1 MDGLDFQEIK
11 KSELENEFTI
21 GAEYYGKKYVESI
34 SVVKRQKKTIPLG
47 QMWILATDGDHGSPD
62 YQESGVLYLLSECVK
77 EGYIEKAKCRYI
89 TEAKNRELKRSCL
102 HPGDIVVTK
111 TGVYFG
117 KSAVIPESIP
127 EANTIAHVGKI
138 TLKSQYNPYY
148 VSTFLNCKYGYCQLR
163 RRGIKATRPEIKL
176 VEFPD
181 IVIPEFSD
189 RLYSA
194 VEASVRKAN
203 TLLELA
209 SGTMELSA
217 KLIIDSLAVGS
228 SYAER
233 VSKALVS
240 FKNSFQLT
248 GRLDAEYYQLKYK
261 NYEAAVFGASNGY
274 TFVKN
279 EFVPVKKSCPRTLDN
294 YNYVEIGDIDVG
306 TGSAFA
312 NTVANSMQV
321 DRKYEQ
327 WKAITESDFVTLFIK
342 TWFTFI
348 AVLRELNPGVDVL
361 TEDGMPRGDKPFLN
375 AYKEGIMPIVQKNIN
390 TDDFAQELFAMYPIS
405 MRKVMD
411 VFPQYFFQT
420 FFQINREFSY
430 EEKAIDLDKDGNL
443 KERYQVNLHIVDK
456 NILKFHLGIS
466 GQFRTTK
473 YNESIKKEIDLRP
486 IIREVVEKHRYQN
499 LIINETQFMHD
510 FYDAV
515 MREIS
520 EKLRNYIDITLPKKG
535 FNQTV
540 TGRIKDACLRLDTA
554 LRLRFEY
561 NYRYPHEVEP
571 LAASNS
577 YAIIY
582 QVPFNGFGR
591 LDRENIYATR
601 RGEYSPLIATKA
613 VDWFANY
620 VYALRNA
627 LFHEII
633 SPLDEEWQAIFQS
646 AYLLLKQVSDICIS
660 CISQIEEFP
669 QTQENAVFEYAEK
682 HKSECFDSLADHVEL
697 LDFPKMVL
705 SDWKVEKGKITLR
718 GWFSATLKLQQ
729 GDAETIENGTGSIT
743 TKDKS
748 FAFSITLDDD
758 FKIAKD
764 KETQKEIVE
773 IKLQGA

>member
-228 SYAER
+228 SHAER
-233 VSKALVS
+233 VSRALVS

-312 NTVANSMQV
+312 NTVATEELPDNAKIMTQKGDLLVSTV
-321 DRKYEQ
+321 RPNRGAV
-327 WKAITESDFVTLFIK
+327 AILGNGDLLVSGA
-342 TWFTFI
+342 FT
-348 AVLRELNPGVDVL
+348 VLREDGDYPKEVLQVLLRTSMYRDWLLRFNVGTSYPVIKDEDVL
-361 TEDGMPRGDKPFLN
+361 N
-375 AYKEGIMPIVQKNIN
+375 MPIPILG
-390 TDDFAQELFAMYPIS
+390 DDIKQDVVA
-405 MRKVMD
+405 KV
-411 VFPQYFFQT
+411 
-420 FFQINREFSY
+420 
-430 EEKAIDLDKDGNL
+430 
-443 KERYQVNLHIVDK
+443 
-456 NILKFHLGIS
+456 
-466 GQFRTTK
+466 
-473 YNESIKKEIDLRP
+473 NESASLR
-486 IIREVVEKHRYQN
+486 R
-499 LIINETQFMHD
+499 
-510 FYDAV
+510 
-515 MREIS
+515 
-520 EKLRNYIDITLPKKG
+520 
-535 FNQTV
+535 
-540 TGRIKDACLRLDTA
+540 
-554 LRLRFEY
+554 
-561 NYRYPHEVEP
+561 
-571 LAASNS
+571 
-577 YAIIY
+577 
-582 QVPFNGFGR
+582 
-591 LDRENIYATR
+591 
-601 RGEYSPLIATKA
+601 
-613 VDWFANY
+613 
-620 VYALRNA
+620 
-627 LFHEII
+627 
-633 SPLDEEWQAIFQS
+633 QS
-646 AYLLLKQVSDICIS
+646 KQLL
-660 CISQIEEFP
+660 
-669 QTQENAVFEYAEK
+669 EYAKQAVEMAIEQGEDIALAWL
-682 HKSECFDSLADHVEL
+682 KS
-697 LDFPKMVL
+697 
-705 SDWKVEKGKITLR
+705 KVE
-718 GWFSATLKLQQ
+718 Q
-729 GDAETIENGTGSIT
+729 
-743 TKDKS
+743 
-748 FAFSITLDDD
+748 
-758 FKIAKD
+758 
-764 KETQKEIVE
+764 
-773 IKLQGA
+773 

>member
-203 TLLELA
+203 TLFELA

-279 EFVPVKKSCPRTLDN
+279 EFVQVKKSCPRTLDN

-312 NTVANSMQV
+312 NTVATEELPDNAKIMTQKGDLLVSTV
-321 DRKYEQ
+321 RPNRGAV
-327 WKAITESDFVTLFIK
+327 AILGNGDLLVSGA
-342 TWFTFI
+342 FT
-348 AVLRELNPGVDVL
+348 VLREDGDYPKEVLQVLLRTSMYRDWLLRFNVGTSYPVIKDEDVL
-361 TEDGMPRGDKPFLN
+361 N
-375 AYKEGIMPIVQKNIN
+375 MPIPILG
-390 TDDFAQELFAMYPIS
+390 DDIKQDVVA
-405 MRKVMD
+405 KV
-411 VFPQYFFQT
+411 
-420 FFQINREFSY
+420 
-430 EEKAIDLDKDGNL
+430 
-443 KERYQVNLHIVDK
+443 
-456 NILKFHLGIS
+456 
-466 GQFRTTK
+466 
-473 YNESIKKEIDLRP
+473 NESASLR
-486 IIREVVEKHRYQN
+486 R
-499 LIINETQFMHD
+499 
-510 FYDAV
+510 
-515 MREIS
+515 
-520 EKLRNYIDITLPKKG
+520 
-535 FNQTV
+535 
-540 TGRIKDACLRLDTA
+540 
-554 LRLRFEY
+554 
-561 NYRYPHEVEP
+561 
-571 LAASNS
+571 
-577 YAIIY
+577 
-582 QVPFNGFGR
+582 
-591 LDRENIYATR
+591 
-601 RGEYSPLIATKA
+601 
-613 VDWFANY
+613 
-620 VYALRNA
+620 
-627 LFHEII
+627 
-633 SPLDEEWQAIFQS
+633 QS
-646 AYLLLKQVSDICIS
+646 KQLL
-660 CISQIEEFP
+660 
-669 QTQENAVFEYAEK
+669 EYAKQAVEMAI
-682 HKSECFDSLADHVEL
+682 EQGEDIALAWLKD
-697 LDFPKMVL
+697 
-705 SDWKVEKGKITLR
+705 KVE
-718 GWFSATLKLQQ
+718 
-729 GDAETIENGTGSIT
+729 
-743 TKDKS
+743 
-748 FAFSITLDDD
+748 
-758 FKIAKD
+758 
-764 KETQKEIVE
+764 
-773 IKLQGA
+773 

>member
-1 MDGLDFQEIK
+1 MRQ
-11 KSELENEFTI
+11 NRP
-21 GAEYYGKKYVESI
+21 AI
-34 SVVKRQKKTIPLG
+34 SG
-47 QMWILATDGDHGSPD
+47 QNSVALPATDGDHGSPD

-228 SYAER
+228 SHAER

-312 NTVANSMQV
+312 NTVATEELPDNAKIMTQKGDLLVSTV
-321 DRKYEQ
+321 RPNRGAV
-327 WKAITESDFVTLFIK
+327 AILGNGDLLVSGA
-342 TWFTFI
+342 FT
-348 AVLRELNPGVDVL
+348 VLREDGDYPKEVLQVLLRTSMYRDWLLRFNVGTSYPVIKDEDVL
-361 TEDGMPRGDKPFLN
+361 N
-375 AYKEGIMPIVQKNIN
+375 MPIPILG
-390 TDDFAQELFAMYPIS
+390 DDIKQDVVA
-405 MRKVMD
+405 KV
-411 VFPQYFFQT
+411 
-420 FFQINREFSY
+420 
-430 EEKAIDLDKDGNL
+430 
-443 KERYQVNLHIVDK
+443 
-456 NILKFHLGIS
+456 
-466 GQFRTTK
+466 
-473 YNESIKKEIDLRP
+473 NESASLR
-486 IIREVVEKHRYQN
+486 R
-499 LIINETQFMHD
+499 
-510 FYDAV
+510 
-515 MREIS
+515 
-520 EKLRNYIDITLPKKG
+520 
-535 FNQTV
+535 
-540 TGRIKDACLRLDTA
+540 
-554 LRLRFEY
+554 
-561 NYRYPHEVEP
+561 
-571 LAASNS
+571 
-577 YAIIY
+577 
-582 QVPFNGFGR
+582 
-591 LDRENIYATR
+591 
-601 RGEYSPLIATKA
+601 
-613 VDWFANY
+613 
-620 VYALRNA
+620 
-627 LFHEII
+627 
-633 SPLDEEWQAIFQS
+633 QS
-646 AYLLLKQVSDICIS
+646 KQLL
-660 CISQIEEFP
+660 
-669 QTQENAVFEYAEK
+669 EYAKQAVEMAIEQGEDIALAWL
-682 HKSECFDSLADHVEL
+682 KS
-697 LDFPKMVL
+697 
-705 SDWKVEKGKITLR
+705 KVE
-718 GWFSATLKLQQ
+718 Q
-729 GDAETIENGTGSIT
+729 
-743 TKDKS
+743 
-748 FAFSITLDDD
+748 
-758 FKIAKD
+758 
-764 KETQKEIVE
+764 
-773 IKLQGA
+773 

>member
-34 SVVKRQKKTIPLG
+34 SVVKRQKKTIPFG

-203 TLLELA
+203 TLFELA

-279 EFVPVKKSCPRTLDN
+279 EFVQVKKSCPRTLDN

-312 NTVANSMQV
+312 NTVATEELPDNAKIMTQKGDLLVSTV
-321 DRKYEQ
+321 RPNRGAV
-327 WKAITESDFVTLFIK
+327 AILGNGDLLVSGA
-342 TWFTFI
+342 FT
-348 AVLRELNPGVDVL
+348 VLREDGDYPKEVLQVLLRTSMYRDWLLRFNVGTSYPVIKDEDVL
-361 TEDGMPRGDKPFLN
+361 N
-375 AYKEGIMPIVQKNIN
+375 MPIPILG
-390 TDDFAQELFAMYPIS
+390 DDIKQDVVA
-405 MRKVMD
+405 KVNESASLRRQSKQLLEYAKQAVEM
-411 VFPQYFFQT
+411 
-420 FFQINREFSY
+420 
-430 EEKAIDLDKDGNL
+430 AIEQGEDIALAWL
-443 KERYQVNLHIVDK
+443 KER
-456 NILKFHLGIS
+456 
-466 GQFRTTK
+466 
-473 YNESIKKEIDLRP
+473 
-486 IIREVVEKHRYQN
+486 
-499 LIINETQFMHD
+499 
-510 FYDAV
+510 
-515 MREIS
+515 
-520 EKLRNYIDITLPKKG
+520 
-535 FNQTV
+535 
-540 TGRIKDACLRLDTA
+540 TG
-554 LRLRFEY
+554 E
-561 NYRYPHEVEP
+561 
-571 LAASNS
+571 
-577 YAIIY
+577 
-582 QVPFNGFGR
+582 
-591 LDRENIYATR
+591 
-601 RGEYSPLIATKA
+601 
-613 VDWFANY
+613 
-620 VYALRNA
+620 
-627 LFHEII
+627 
-633 SPLDEEWQAIFQS
+633 
-646 AYLLLKQVSDICIS
+646 
-660 CISQIEEFP
+660 
-669 QTQENAVFEYAEK
+669 
-682 HKSECFDSLADHVEL
+682 
-697 LDFPKMVL
+697 
-705 SDWKVEKGKITLR
+705 
-718 GWFSATLKLQQ
+718 
-729 GDAETIENGTGSIT
+729 
-743 TKDKS
+743 
-748 FAFSITLDDD
+748 
-758 FKIAKD
+758 
-764 KETQKEIVE
+764 
-773 IKLQGA
+773 

>member
-228 SYAER
+228 SHAER

-279 EFVPVKKSCPRTLDN
+279 EFVPVKKSCPRTLDY

-312 NTVANSMQV
+312 NTVATEELPDNAKIMTQKGDLLVSTV
-321 DRKYEQ
+321 RPNRGAV
-327 WKAITESDFVTLFIK
+327 AILGNGDLLVSGA
-342 TWFTFI
+342 FT
-348 AVLRELNPGVDVL
+348 VLREDGDYPKEVLQVLLRTSMYRDWLLRFNVGTSYPVIKDEDVL
-361 TEDGMPRGDKPFLN
+361 N
-375 AYKEGIMPIVQKNIN
+375 MPIPILG
-390 TDDFAQELFAMYPIS
+390 DDIKQDVVA
-405 MRKVMD
+405 KV
-411 VFPQYFFQT
+411 
-420 FFQINREFSY
+420 
-430 EEKAIDLDKDGNL
+430 
-443 KERYQVNLHIVDK
+443 
-456 NILKFHLGIS
+456 
-466 GQFRTTK
+466 
-473 YNESIKKEIDLRP
+473 NESASLR
-486 IIREVVEKHRYQN
+486 R
-499 LIINETQFMHD
+499 
-510 FYDAV
+510 
-515 MREIS
+515 
-520 EKLRNYIDITLPKKG
+520 
-535 FNQTV
+535 
-540 TGRIKDACLRLDTA
+540 
-554 LRLRFEY
+554 
-561 NYRYPHEVEP
+561 
-571 LAASNS
+571 
-577 YAIIY
+577 
-582 QVPFNGFGR
+582 
-591 LDRENIYATR
+591 
-601 RGEYSPLIATKA
+601 
-613 VDWFANY
+613 
-620 VYALRNA
+620 
-627 LFHEII
+627 
-633 SPLDEEWQAIFQS
+633 QS
-646 AYLLLKQVSDICIS
+646 KQLL
-660 CISQIEEFP
+660 
-669 QTQENAVFEYAEK
+669 EYAKQAVEMAIEQGEDIALAWL
-682 HKSECFDSLADHVEL
+682 KS
-697 LDFPKMVL
+697 
-705 SDWKVEKGKITLR
+705 KVE
-718 GWFSATLKLQQ
+718 Q
-729 GDAETIENGTGSIT
+729 
-743 TKDKS
+743 
-748 FAFSITLDDD
+748 
-758 FKIAKD
+758 
-764 KETQKEIVE
+764 
-773 IKLQGA
+773 

>member
-62 YQESGVLYLLSECVK
+62 YQDSGVLYLLSECVK

-228 SYAER
+228 SHAER

-312 NTVANSMQV
+312 NTVATEELPDNAKIMTQKGDLLVSTV
-321 DRKYEQ
+321 RPNRGAV
-327 WKAITESDFVTLFIK
+327 AILGNGDLLVSGA
-342 TWFTFI
+342 FT
-348 AVLRELNPGVDVL
+348 VLREDGDYPKEVLQVLLRTSMYRDWLLRFNVGTSYPVIKDEDVL
-361 TEDGMPRGDKPFLN
+361 N
-375 AYKEGIMPIVQKNIN
+375 MPIPILG
-390 TDDFAQELFAMYPIS
+390 DDIKQDVVA
-405 MRKVMD
+405 KV
-411 VFPQYFFQT
+411 
-420 FFQINREFSY
+420 
-430 EEKAIDLDKDGNL
+430 
-443 KERYQVNLHIVDK
+443 
-456 NILKFHLGIS
+456 
-466 GQFRTTK
+466 
-473 YNESIKKEIDLRP
+473 NESASLR
-486 IIREVVEKHRYQN
+486 R
-499 LIINETQFMHD
+499 
-510 FYDAV
+510 
-515 MREIS
+515 
-520 EKLRNYIDITLPKKG
+520 
-535 FNQTV
+535 
-540 TGRIKDACLRLDTA
+540 
-554 LRLRFEY
+554 
-561 NYRYPHEVEP
+561 
-571 LAASNS
+571 
-577 YAIIY
+577 
-582 QVPFNGFGR
+582 
-591 LDRENIYATR
+591 
-601 RGEYSPLIATKA
+601 
-613 VDWFANY
+613 
-620 VYALRNA
+620 
-627 LFHEII
+627 
-633 SPLDEEWQAIFQS
+633 QS
-646 AYLLLKQVSDICIS
+646 KQLL
-660 CISQIEEFP
+660 
-669 QTQENAVFEYAEK
+669 EYAKQAGEMAIEQGEDIALAWL
-682 HKSECFDSLADHVEL
+682 KS
-697 LDFPKMVL
+697 
-705 SDWKVEKGKITLR
+705 KVE
-718 GWFSATLKLQQ
+718 Q
-729 GDAETIENGTGSIT
+729 
-743 TKDKS
+743 
-748 FAFSITLDDD
+748 
-758 FKIAKD
+758 
-764 KETQKEIVE
+764 
-773 IKLQGA
+773 

>member
-1 MDGLDFQEIK
+1 M
-11 KSELENEFTI
+11 
-21 GAEYYGKKYVESI
+21 
-34 SVVKRQKKTIPLG
+34 VKRQKKTIPLG

-279 EFVPVKKSCPRTLDN
+279 EFVQVKKSCPRTLDN

-312 NTVANSMQV
+312 NTVATEELPDNAKIMTQKGDLLVSTV
-321 DRKYEQ
+321 RPNRGAV
-327 WKAITESDFVTLFIK
+327 AILGNGDLLVSGA
-342 TWFTFI
+342 FT
-348 AVLRELNPGVDVL
+348 VLREDGDYPKEVLQVLLRTSMYRDWLLRFNVGTSYPVIKDEDVL
-361 TEDGMPRGDKPFLN
+361 N
-375 AYKEGIMPIVQKNIN
+375 MPIPILG
-390 TDDFAQELFAMYPIS
+390 DDIKQDVVA
-405 MRKVMD
+405 KVNESASLRRQSKQLLEYAKQAVEM
-411 VFPQYFFQT
+411 
-420 FFQINREFSY
+420 
-430 EEKAIDLDKDGNL
+430 AIEQGEDIALAWL
-443 KERYQVNLHIVDK
+443 KER
-456 NILKFHLGIS
+456 
-466 GQFRTTK
+466 
-473 YNESIKKEIDLRP
+473 
-486 IIREVVEKHRYQN
+486 
-499 LIINETQFMHD
+499 
-510 FYDAV
+510 
-515 MREIS
+515 
-520 EKLRNYIDITLPKKG
+520 
-535 FNQTV
+535 
-540 TGRIKDACLRLDTA
+540 TG
-554 LRLRFEY
+554 E
-561 NYRYPHEVEP
+561 
-571 LAASNS
+571 
-577 YAIIY
+577 
-582 QVPFNGFGR
+582 
-591 LDRENIYATR
+591 
-601 RGEYSPLIATKA
+601 
-613 VDWFANY
+613 
-620 VYALRNA
+620 
-627 LFHEII
+627 
-633 SPLDEEWQAIFQS
+633 
-646 AYLLLKQVSDICIS
+646 
-660 CISQIEEFP
+660 
-669 QTQENAVFEYAEK
+669 
-682 HKSECFDSLADHVEL
+682 
-697 LDFPKMVL
+697 
-705 SDWKVEKGKITLR
+705 
-718 GWFSATLKLQQ
+718 
-729 GDAETIENGTGSIT
+729 
-743 TKDKS
+743 
-748 FAFSITLDDD
+748 
-758 FKIAKD
+758 
-764 KETQKEIVE
+764 
-773 IKLQGA
+773 

>member
-228 SYAER
+228 SHAER

-312 NTVANSMQV
+312 NTVATEELPDNAKIMTQKGDLLVSTV
-321 DRKYEQ
+321 RPNRGAV
-327 WKAITESDFVTLFIK
+327 AILGNGDLLVSGA
-342 TWFTFI
+342 FT
-348 AVLRELNPGVDVL
+348 VLREDGDYPKEVLQVLLRTSMYRDWLLRFNVGTSYPVIKDEDVL
-361 TEDGMPRGDKPFLN
+361 N
-375 AYKEGIMPIVQKNIN
+375 MPIPILG
-390 TDDFAQELFAMYPIS
+390 DDIKQDVVA
-405 MRKVMD
+405 KVNESASLRRQSKQLLEYAKQAVEMAIEQRED
-411 VFPQYFFQT
+411 V
-420 FFQINREFSY
+420 
-430 EEKAIDLDKDGNL
+430 ALAWL
-443 KERYQVNLHIVDK
+443 KEKI
-456 NILKFHLGIS
+456 G
-466 GQFRTTK
+466 
-473 YNESIKKEIDLRP
+473 E
-486 IIREVVEKHRYQN
+486 QN
-499 LIINETQFMHD
+499 
-510 FYDAV
+510 
-515 MREIS
+515 
-520 EKLRNYIDITLPKKG
+520 
-535 FNQTV
+535 
-540 TGRIKDACLRLDTA
+540 
-554 LRLRFEY
+554 
-561 NYRYPHEVEP
+561 
-571 LAASNS
+571 
-577 YAIIY
+577 
-582 QVPFNGFGR
+582 
-591 LDRENIYATR
+591 
-601 RGEYSPLIATKA
+601 
-613 VDWFANY
+613 
-620 VYALRNA
+620 
-627 LFHEII
+627 
-633 SPLDEEWQAIFQS
+633 DE
-646 AYLLLKQVSDICIS
+646 
-660 CISQIEEFP
+660 
-669 QTQENAVFEYAEK
+669 
-682 HKSECFDSLADHVEL
+682 
-697 LDFPKMVL
+697 
-705 SDWKVEKGKITLR
+705 
-718 GWFSATLKLQQ
+718 
-729 GDAETIENGTGSIT
+729 
-743 TKDKS
+743 
-748 FAFSITLDDD
+748 
-758 FKIAKD
+758 
-764 KETQKEIVE
+764 
-773 IKLQGA
+773 

>member
-1 MDGLDFQEIK
+1 ME
-11 KSELENEFTI
+11 
-21 GAEYYGKKYVESI
+21 KYVESI

-312 NTVANSMQV
+312 NTVATEELPDNAKIMTQKGDLLVSTV
-321 DRKYEQ
+321 RPNRGAV
-327 WKAITESDFVTLFIK
+327 AILGNGDLLVSGA
-342 TWFTFI
+342 FT
-348 AVLRELNPGVDVL
+348 VLREDGDYPKEVLQVLLRTSMYRDWLLRFNVGTSYPVIKDEDVL
-361 TEDGMPRGDKPFLN
+361 N
-375 AYKEGIMPIVQKNIN
+375 MPIPILG
-390 TDDFAQELFAMYPIS
+390 DDIKQDVVA
-405 MRKVMD
+405 KV
-411 VFPQYFFQT
+411 
-420 FFQINREFSY
+420 
-430 EEKAIDLDKDGNL
+430 
-443 KERYQVNLHIVDK
+443 
-456 NILKFHLGIS
+456 
-466 GQFRTTK
+466 
-473 YNESIKKEIDLRP
+473 NESASLR
-486 IIREVVEKHRYQN
+486 R
-499 LIINETQFMHD
+499 
-510 FYDAV
+510 
-515 MREIS
+515 
-520 EKLRNYIDITLPKKG
+520 
-535 FNQTV
+535 
-540 TGRIKDACLRLDTA
+540 
-554 LRLRFEY
+554 
-561 NYRYPHEVEP
+561 
-571 LAASNS
+571 
-577 YAIIY
+577 
-582 QVPFNGFGR
+582 
-591 LDRENIYATR
+591 
-601 RGEYSPLIATKA
+601 
-613 VDWFANY
+613 
-620 VYALRNA
+620 
-627 LFHEII
+627 
-633 SPLDEEWQAIFQS
+633 QS
-646 AYLLLKQVSDICIS
+646 KQLL
-660 CISQIEEFP
+660 
-669 QTQENAVFEYAEK
+669 EYAKQAVEMAIEQGEDIALAWL
-682 HKSECFDSLADHVEL
+682 KS
-697 LDFPKMVL
+697 
-705 SDWKVEKGKITLR
+705 KVE
-718 GWFSATLKLQQ
+718 Q
-729 GDAETIENGTGSIT
+729 
-743 TKDKS
+743 
-748 FAFSITLDDD
+748 
-758 FKIAKD
+758 
-764 KETQKEIVE
+764 
-773 IKLQGA
+773 

>member
-228 SYAER
+228 SHAER

-312 NTVANSMQV
+312 NTVATEELPDNAKIMTQKGDLLVSTV
-321 DRKYEQ
+321 RPNRGAV
-327 WKAITESDFVTLFIK
+327 AILGNGDLFVSGA
-342 TWFTFI
+342 FT
-348 AVLRELNPGVDVL
+348 VLREDGDYPKEVLQVLLRTSMYRDWLLRFNVGTSYPVIKDEDVL
-361 TEDGMPRGDKPFLN
+361 N
-375 AYKEGIMPIVQKNIN
+375 MPIPILG
-390 TDDFAQELFAMYPIS
+390 DDIKQDVVA
-405 MRKVMD
+405 KV
-411 VFPQYFFQT
+411 
-420 FFQINREFSY
+420 
-430 EEKAIDLDKDGNL
+430 
-443 KERYQVNLHIVDK
+443 
-456 NILKFHLGIS
+456 
-466 GQFRTTK
+466 
-473 YNESIKKEIDLRP
+473 NESASLR
-486 IIREVVEKHRYQN
+486 R
-499 LIINETQFMHD
+499 
-510 FYDAV
+510 
-515 MREIS
+515 
-520 EKLRNYIDITLPKKG
+520 
-535 FNQTV
+535 
-540 TGRIKDACLRLDTA
+540 
-554 LRLRFEY
+554 
-561 NYRYPHEVEP
+561 
-571 LAASNS
+571 
-577 YAIIY
+577 
-582 QVPFNGFGR
+582 
-591 LDRENIYATR
+591 
-601 RGEYSPLIATKA
+601 
-613 VDWFANY
+613 
-620 VYALRNA
+620 
-627 LFHEII
+627 
-633 SPLDEEWQAIFQS
+633 QS
-646 AYLLLKQVSDICIS
+646 KQLL
-660 CISQIEEFP
+660 
-669 QTQENAVFEYAEK
+669 EYAKQAVEMAIEQGEDIALAWL
-682 HKSECFDSLADHVEL
+682 KS
-697 LDFPKMVL
+697 
-705 SDWKVEKGKITLR
+705 KVE
-718 GWFSATLKLQQ
+718 Q
-729 GDAETIENGTGSIT
+729 
-743 TKDKS
+743 
-748 FAFSITLDDD
+748 
-758 FKIAKD
+758 
-764 KETQKEIVE
+764 
-773 IKLQGA
+773 

>member
-138 TLKSQYNPYY
+138 TLKSQYNSYY

-228 SYAER
+228 SHAER

-312 NTVANSMQV
+312 NTVATEELPDNAKIMTQKGDLLVSTV
-321 DRKYEQ
+321 RPNRGAV
-327 WKAITESDFVTLFIK
+327 AILGNGDLLVSGA
-342 TWFTFI
+342 FT
-348 AVLRELNPGVDVL
+348 VLREDGDYPKEVLQVLLRTSMYRDWLLRFNVGTSYPVIKDEDVL
-361 TEDGMPRGDKPFLN
+361 N
-375 AYKEGIMPIVQKNIN
+375 MPIPILG
-390 TDDFAQELFAMYPIS
+390 DDIKQDVVA
-405 MRKVMD
+405 KV
-411 VFPQYFFQT
+411 
-420 FFQINREFSY
+420 
-430 EEKAIDLDKDGNL
+430 
-443 KERYQVNLHIVDK
+443 
-456 NILKFHLGIS
+456 
-466 GQFRTTK
+466 
-473 YNESIKKEIDLRP
+473 NESASLR
-486 IIREVVEKHRYQN
+486 R
-499 LIINETQFMHD
+499 
-510 FYDAV
+510 
-515 MREIS
+515 
-520 EKLRNYIDITLPKKG
+520 
-535 FNQTV
+535 
-540 TGRIKDACLRLDTA
+540 
-554 LRLRFEY
+554 
-561 NYRYPHEVEP
+561 
-571 LAASNS
+571 
-577 YAIIY
+577 
-582 QVPFNGFGR
+582 
-591 LDRENIYATR
+591 
-601 RGEYSPLIATKA
+601 
-613 VDWFANY
+613 
-620 VYALRNA
+620 
-627 LFHEII
+627 
-633 SPLDEEWQAIFQS
+633 QS
-646 AYLLLKQVSDICIS
+646 KQLL
-660 CISQIEEFP
+660 
-669 QTQENAVFEYAEK
+669 EYAKQAVEMAIEQGEDIALAWL
-682 HKSECFDSLADHVEL
+682 KS
-697 LDFPKMVL
+697 
-705 SDWKVEKGKITLR
+705 KVE
-718 GWFSATLKLQQ
+718 Q
-729 GDAETIENGTGSIT
+729 
-743 TKDKS
+743 
-748 FAFSITLDDD
+748 
-758 FKIAKD
+758 
-764 KETQKEIVE
+764 
-773 IKLQGA
+773 

>member
-228 SYAER
+228 SHAER

-294 YNYVEIGDIDVG
+294 YNYVEIGDIDIG

-312 NTVANSMQV
+312 NTVATEELPDNAKIMTQKGDLLVSTV
-321 DRKYEQ
+321 RPNRGAV
-327 WKAITESDFVTLFIK
+327 AILGNGDLLVSGA
-342 TWFTFI
+342 FT
-348 AVLRELNPGVDVL
+348 VLREDGDYPKEVLQVLLRTSMYRDWLLRFNVGTSYPVIKDEDVL
-361 TEDGMPRGDKPFLN
+361 N
-375 AYKEGIMPIVQKNIN
+375 MPIPILG
-390 TDDFAQELFAMYPIS
+390 DDIKQDVVA
-405 MRKVMD
+405 KV
-411 VFPQYFFQT
+411 
-420 FFQINREFSY
+420 
-430 EEKAIDLDKDGNL
+430 
-443 KERYQVNLHIVDK
+443 
-456 NILKFHLGIS
+456 
-466 GQFRTTK
+466 
-473 YNESIKKEIDLRP
+473 NESASLR
-486 IIREVVEKHRYQN
+486 R
-499 LIINETQFMHD
+499 
-510 FYDAV
+510 
-515 MREIS
+515 
-520 EKLRNYIDITLPKKG
+520 
-535 FNQTV
+535 
-540 TGRIKDACLRLDTA
+540 
-554 LRLRFEY
+554 
-561 NYRYPHEVEP
+561 
-571 LAASNS
+571 
-577 YAIIY
+577 
-582 QVPFNGFGR
+582 
-591 LDRENIYATR
+591 
-601 RGEYSPLIATKA
+601 
-613 VDWFANY
+613 
-620 VYALRNA
+620 
-627 LFHEII
+627 
-633 SPLDEEWQAIFQS
+633 QS
-646 AYLLLKQVSDICIS
+646 KQLL
-660 CISQIEEFP
+660 
-669 QTQENAVFEYAEK
+669 EYAKQAVEMAIEQGEDIALAWL
-682 HKSECFDSLADHVEL
+682 KS
-697 LDFPKMVL
+697 
-705 SDWKVEKGKITLR
+705 KVE
-718 GWFSATLKLQQ
+718 Q
-729 GDAETIENGTGSIT
+729 
-743 TKDKS
+743 
-748 FAFSITLDDD
+748 
-758 FKIAKD
+758 
-764 KETQKEIVE
+764 
-773 IKLQGA
+773 

>member
-228 SYAER
+228 SHAER

-312 NTVANSMQV
+312 NTVATEELPDNAKIMTQKGDLLVSTV
-321 DRKYEQ
+321 RPNRGAV
-327 WKAITESDFVTLFIK
+327 AILGNGDLLVSGA
-342 TWFTFI
+342 FT
-348 AVLRELNPGVDVL
+348 VLREDGDYPKEVLQVLLRTSMYRDWLLRFNVGTSYPVIKDEDVL
-361 TEDGMPRGDKPFLN
+361 N
-375 AYKEGIMPIVQKNIN
+375 MPIPILG
-390 TDDFAQELFAMYPIS
+390 DDIKQDVVA
-405 MRKVMD
+405 KVNESASLRRQSKQLLEYAKQAVEM
-411 VFPQYFFQT
+411 
-420 FFQINREFSY
+420 
-430 EEKAIDLDKDGNL
+430 AIEQGEDAALVWL
-443 KERYQVNLHIVDK
+443 KER
-456 NILKFHLGIS
+456 S
-466 GQFRTTK
+466 G
-473 YNESIKKEIDLRP
+473 E
-486 IIREVVEKHRYQN
+486 
-499 LIINETQFMHD
+499 
-510 FYDAV
+510 
-515 MREIS
+515 
-520 EKLRNYIDITLPKKG
+520 
-535 FNQTV
+535 
-540 TGRIKDACLRLDTA
+540 
-554 LRLRFEY
+554 
-561 NYRYPHEVEP
+561 
-571 LAASNS
+571 
-577 YAIIY
+577 
-582 QVPFNGFGR
+582 
-591 LDRENIYATR
+591 
-601 RGEYSPLIATKA
+601 
-613 VDWFANY
+613 
-620 VYALRNA
+620 
-627 LFHEII
+627 
-633 SPLDEEWQAIFQS
+633 
-646 AYLLLKQVSDICIS
+646 
-660 CISQIEEFP
+660 
-669 QTQENAVFEYAEK
+669 
-682 HKSECFDSLADHVEL
+682 
-697 LDFPKMVL
+697 
-705 SDWKVEKGKITLR
+705 
-718 GWFSATLKLQQ
+718 
-729 GDAETIENGTGSIT
+729 
-743 TKDKS
+743 
-748 FAFSITLDDD
+748 
-758 FKIAKD
+758 
-764 KETQKEIVE
+764 
-773 IKLQGA
+773 

>member
-228 SYAER
+228 SHAER
-233 VSKALVS
+233 VSKALVG

-306 TGSAFA
+306 TGRAFA
-312 NTVANSMQV
+312 NTVATEELPDNAKIMTQKGDLLVSTV
-321 DRKYEQ
+321 RPNRGAV
-327 WKAITESDFVTLFIK
+327 AILGNGDLLVSGA
-342 TWFTFI
+342 FT
-348 AVLRELNPGVDVL
+348 VLREDGDYPKEVLQVLLRTSMYRDWLLRFNVGTSYPVIKDEDVL
-361 TEDGMPRGDKPFLN
+361 N
-375 AYKEGIMPIVQKNIN
+375 MPIPILG
-390 TDDFAQELFAMYPIS
+390 DDIKQDVVA
-405 MRKVMD
+405 KV
-411 VFPQYFFQT
+411 
-420 FFQINREFSY
+420 
-430 EEKAIDLDKDGNL
+430 
-443 KERYQVNLHIVDK
+443 
-456 NILKFHLGIS
+456 
-466 GQFRTTK
+466 
-473 YNESIKKEIDLRP
+473 NESASLR
-486 IIREVVEKHRYQN
+486 R
-499 LIINETQFMHD
+499 
-510 FYDAV
+510 
-515 MREIS
+515 
-520 EKLRNYIDITLPKKG
+520 
-535 FNQTV
+535 
-540 TGRIKDACLRLDTA
+540 
-554 LRLRFEY
+554 
-561 NYRYPHEVEP
+561 
-571 LAASNS
+571 
-577 YAIIY
+577 
-582 QVPFNGFGR
+582 
-591 LDRENIYATR
+591 
-601 RGEYSPLIATKA
+601 
-613 VDWFANY
+613 
-620 VYALRNA
+620 
-627 LFHEII
+627 
-633 SPLDEEWQAIFQS
+633 QS
-646 AYLLLKQVSDICIS
+646 KQLL
-660 CISQIEEFP
+660 
-669 QTQENAVFEYAEK
+669 EYAKQAVEMAIEQGEDIALAWL
-682 HKSECFDSLADHVEL
+682 KS
-697 LDFPKMVL
+697 
-705 SDWKVEKGKITLR
+705 KVE
-718 GWFSATLKLQQ
+718 Q
-729 GDAETIENGTGSIT
+729 
-743 TKDKS
+743 
-748 FAFSITLDDD
+748 
-758 FKIAKD
+758 
-764 KETQKEIVE
+764 
-773 IKLQGA
+773 

>member
-228 SYAER
+228 SHAER

-294 YNYVEIGDIDVG
+294 YVEIGDIDVG

-312 NTVANSMQV
+312 NTVATEELPDNAKIMTQKGDLLVSTV
-321 DRKYEQ
+321 RPNRGAV
-327 WKAITESDFVTLFIK
+327 AILGNGDLLVSGA
-342 TWFTFI
+342 FT
-348 AVLRELNPGVDVL
+348 VLREDGDYPKEVLQVLLRTSMYRDWLLRFNVGTSYPVIKDEDVL
-361 TEDGMPRGDKPFLN
+361 N
-375 AYKEGIMPIVQKNIN
+375 MPIPILG
-390 TDDFAQELFAMYPIS
+390 DDIKQDVVA
-405 MRKVMD
+405 KV
-411 VFPQYFFQT
+411 
-420 FFQINREFSY
+420 
-430 EEKAIDLDKDGNL
+430 
-443 KERYQVNLHIVDK
+443 
-456 NILKFHLGIS
+456 
-466 GQFRTTK
+466 
-473 YNESIKKEIDLRP
+473 NESASLR
-486 IIREVVEKHRYQN
+486 R
-499 LIINETQFMHD
+499 
-510 FYDAV
+510 
-515 MREIS
+515 
-520 EKLRNYIDITLPKKG
+520 
-535 FNQTV
+535 
-540 TGRIKDACLRLDTA
+540 
-554 LRLRFEY
+554 
-561 NYRYPHEVEP
+561 
-571 LAASNS
+571 
-577 YAIIY
+577 
-582 QVPFNGFGR
+582 
-591 LDRENIYATR
+591 
-601 RGEYSPLIATKA
+601 
-613 VDWFANY
+613 
-620 VYALRNA
+620 
-627 LFHEII
+627 
-633 SPLDEEWQAIFQS
+633 QS
-646 AYLLLKQVSDICIS
+646 KQLL
-660 CISQIEEFP
+660 
-669 QTQENAVFEYAEK
+669 EYAKQAVEMAIEQGEDIALAWL
-682 HKSECFDSLADHVEL
+682 KS
-697 LDFPKMVL
+697 
-705 SDWKVEKGKITLR
+705 KVE
-718 GWFSATLKLQQ
+718 Q
-729 GDAETIENGTGSIT
+729 
-743 TKDKS
+743 
-748 FAFSITLDDD
+748 
-758 FKIAKD
+758 
-764 KETQKEIVE
+764 
-773 IKLQGA
+773 